1 MRASQALLCKQIT
14 WIIWSKWNFWFSWWG
29 LHSAFLTWA
38 QGVVMLLAGGPHL
51 NSKLLHNTKGFSLP
65 PSSYYHSHDNDDKS
79 FKNIQQVNR
88 QIMWNGWIRRMK
100 WQQLCSLK
108 NIHHA
113 ALIKSGPSPRQP
125 LYSPGKKHK
134 QNLISLG
141 LKEGT

>member
-1 MRASQALLCKQIT
+1 
-14 WIIWSKWNFWFSWWG
+14 
-29 LHSAFLTWA
+29 
-38 QGVVMLLAGGPHL
+38 MLLAGGLHL

-79 FKNIQQVNR
+79 FKNTQQVNM

-113 ALIKSGPSPRQP
+113 ALIKSGSSPRQP

-141 LKEGT
+141 LKESTQQQDSFEQKYTREIFWHITANLHSAKTDVRGIWTLPI